1 MVMSEAQGGEFFPR
15 AIRRETFQR
24 QIQTRLT
31 QPALWLM
38 RPVVLAAASVAA
50 LGWIKRRAAVRRKG
64 VR

>member
-1 MVMSEAQGGEFFPR
+1 MVVNEAQGVEHFPQANKR
-15 AIRRETFQR
+15 DTFQWR
-24 QIQTRLT
+24 IQTRLT
-31 QPALWLM
+31 QPALRLM